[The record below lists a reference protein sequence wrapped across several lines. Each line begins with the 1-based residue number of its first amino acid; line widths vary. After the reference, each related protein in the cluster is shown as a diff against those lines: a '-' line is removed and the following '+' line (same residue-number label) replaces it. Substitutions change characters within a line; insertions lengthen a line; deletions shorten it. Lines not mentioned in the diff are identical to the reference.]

1 MRPARLLTGLGRL
14 APALRERL
22 ATFELERRIA
32 LVLTGAAILLGT
44 LTFLA
49 IATGPPTGGGLDRV
63 LRLLNLDLVVLL
75 ALGAVVGR
83 RLWAVLRGRRHG
95 LAGSRLHARLV
106 TLFAVLAATPGV
118 VVAAFAAGFLS
129 AGLEAWFSQ
138 RVATALDN
146 SLRVARAYLE
156 EHRATIRADALAMAA
171 DLAREL
177 PYYFGDPVRL
187 QRLVDAQAALRD
199 LSEAVVFEA
208 GGRVLARSG
217 LAFTL
222 DVDRL
227 PLDALERA
235 ERGEVVVLTSAL
247 DDRVRALLK
256 LEGLGGLYLVVG
268 RFVDPQVLGFV
279 TRTEEVVG
287 EYDALRRER
296 REIQIRFTLVFA
308 TVVLLIVLAAV
319 WTGLQ
324 LADRLA
330 SPLARLADAAE
341 RLRRGDLAA
350 RVPETDAVDEIGVL
364 CRTFNRMAAR
374 IEQQQRELLE
384 ANRQLDARRRFIEAV
399 LTGVSAGVVGLDHRR
414 TVRLVNPRA
423 RALLAADGTEPV
435 GRELAAVMPE
445 ATALLARLDRPGA
458 TAEDQIGLV
467 RGGRHHVLLVRVAA
481 QGEGERIQ
489 GYVLTFD
496 DITELIVAQRQAAW
510 AEVARRI
517 AHEIRNPLTPIRLS
531 AERLQRKYADRLG
544 EDRAAFERAVATI
557 VRQVD
562 AIGRLVSEFS
572 AFARMPRPRP
582 AAADLGELV
591 GEAVELERA
600 RTPAVAIDWTP
611 PAEPLPLLCDREQI
625 VQALTNLL
633 KNAVEAVA
641 EGGRPGGRV
650 VVRATREDGSAVVT
664 IDDDGPGLPAAERHR
679 LFEPYVTTKHRGSG
693 LGLAI
698 VRKIVEEHGGRVELC
713 DRPEGGARARL
724 LLPIRHS
731 EA

>member
-1 MRPARLLTGLGRL
+1 MRPVTALWRL
-14 APALRERL
+14 APLLRERL

-32 LVLTGAAILLGT
+32 LGLTAAAILLGT
-44 LTFLA
+44 LTFLS
-49 IATGPPTGGGLDRV
+49 IASSPPSGGGLEQV
-63 LRLLNLDLVVLL
+63 LRLLNLDLMVLL

-83 RLWAVLRGRRHG
+83 RLWMVLRERRRG

-106 TLFAVLAATPGV
+106 TLFGVLAATPGV
-118 VVAAFAAGFLS
+118 VVAVFAAGFLS

-156 EHRATIRADALAMAA
+156 EHKATIRADALAMAA
-171 DLAREL
+171 DLGREL
-177 PYYFGDPVRL
+177 PYYLGDPVRL

-222 DVDRL
+222 EVDRL

-235 ERGEVVVLTSAL
+235 DRGEVVVLTSEL
-247 DDRVRALLK
+247 DDRVRALLR

-287 EYDALRRER
+287 EYETLRRER

-330 SPLARLADAAE
+330 SPLVRLAGAAE
-341 RLRRGDLAA
+341 RLRQGDLAA
-350 RVPETDAVDEIGVL
+350 RVPEEGAVDEIGVL

-374 IEQQQRELLE
+374 IEQQQRELVE
-384 ANRQLDARRRFIEAV
+384 ANRKLDARRRFIEAV
-399 LTGVSAGVVGLDHRR
+399 LTGISTGVVGLDADR
-414 TVRLVNPRA
+414 TVRLLNPHA
-423 RALLAADGTEPV
+423 RALLAADGPDPV
-435 GRELAAVMPE
+435 GRPLAEVMPE
-445 ATALLARLDRPGA
+445 AEELFARLTRPGA
-458 TAEDQIGLV
+458 VVEQQLTLLRA
-467 RGGRHHVLLVRVAA
+467 GRQHVLLVRLAA
-481 QGEGERIQ
+481 QSEGGRIG

-496 DITELIVAQRQAAW
+496 DVTELILAQRQAAW

-517 AHEIRNPLTPIRLS
+517 AHEIKNPLTPIRLS
-531 AERLQRKYADRLG
+531 AERLQRKYAERIG
-544 EDRAAFERAVATI
+544 EGREAFERAIATI
-557 VRQVD
+557 VHQVD
-562 AIGRLVSEFS
+562 AIGRMVAEFS
-572 AFARMPRPRP
+572 AFARLPRPRMGRVE
-582 AAADLGELV
+582 LMELV
-591 GEAVELERA
+591 AEAVELERA
-600 RTPAVAIDWTP
+600 RTSRITIDWQP
-611 PAEPLPLLCDREQI
+611 PAEPLPLLADREQI
-625 VQALTNLL
+625 IQALTNLL
-633 KNAVEAVA
+633 KNAVEATLEA
-641 EGGRPGGRV
+641 RPEGGRV
-650 VVRATREDGSAVVT
+650 VVRAWREGPCAVVA
-664 IDDDGPGLPAAERHR
+664 IDDEGPGLPPGERHR
-679 LFEPYVTTKHRGSG
+679 LFEPYVTTKRRGSG

-698 VRKIVEEHGGRVELC
+698 VRRIVEEHGGRVELA
-713 DRPEGGARARL
+713 DRPEGGACARL
-724 LLPIRHS
+724 MLPIRHS